1 MYDVKK
7 GFEAAKEFYAQ
18 YGIDVEKAIE
28 ICDSTPISM
37 HCWQG
42 DDVAGTELKEDKALT
57 GGIQTTGNYPGKARN
72 GEELRADI
80 EEAMKHIPGTLRM
93 NVHASYLEADH
104 YVDRN
109 EIEPEHFAKWADWA
123 VEKGIGLDFNPTYF
137 AHPKSTDKGTLS
149 CADEDIRKFW
159 VEHGIRCRRI
169 GQYFADRTGKK
180 CVINHWTPDGD
191 KEVPMDTLG
200 PRVRLKKSYDE
211 IFAATE
217 DVTDVIDGIESK
229 VFGIGA
235 ESYTVGSHEF
245 CMGYVMKA
253 NKDHIIMTLDAGH
266 YHPTELVSAKLSG
279 IYTFDKSVLL
289 HVTRS
294 VRWDSDHVVGFDDET
309 KAIFEELVRMDKLK
323 DTYVATDFF
332 DASINR
338 ICAWVIGLRNTRKA
352 ILSAL
357 LQPVDKM
364 KELEAA
370 GDVSARLAFKEEFKA
385 APFALV
391 WDYYCSQK
399 NAGVGLDWLNDVKE
413 YEKKILAERN

>member
-7 GFEAAKEFYAQ
+7 GYELAKEFYAQ
-18 YGIDVEKAIE
+18 YGIDVDKAIE
-28 ICDSTPISM
+28 TANSTPISM

-42 DDVAGTELKEDKALT
+42 DDVGGCECKEDKALT

-72 GEELRADI
+72 GEELRKDI
-80 EEAMKHIPGTLRM
+80 DFAMQFIPGELKL
-93 NVHASYLEADH
+93 NIHANYQEADSF
-104 YVDRN
+104 VDRN
-109 EIEPEHFAKWADWA
+109 EIEPKHFDKWVDWA

-137 AHPKSTDKGTLS
+137 AHPKSDNGTLS
-149 CADEDIRKFW
+149 AADEEVRKFW
-159 VEHGIRCRRI
+159 IEHGIRSRQI
-169 GQYFADRTGKK
+169 GEYFYKKTGKP

-191 KEVPMDTLG
+191 KEVPVDTLA
-200 PRVRLKKSYDE
+200 PRQRLKDSYDR
-211 IFAATE
+211 IFEATK
-217 DVTDVIDGIESK
+217 DVEGVIDGIESK

-235 ESYTVGSHEF
+235 ESFTAGSHEF

-253 NKDHIIMTLDAGH
+253 NKDHIIMTLDTGH
-266 YHPTELVSAKLSG
+266 YHPTEVVSAKLASVF
-279 IYTFDKSVLL
+279 TFSNNVLL
-289 HVTRS
+289 HVSRP
-294 VRWDSDHVVGFDDET
+294 VRWDSDHVVSFDDET
-309 KAIFEELVRMDKLK
+309 RAIMEELVRMDKLK

-338 ICAWVIGLRNTRKA
+338 IAAWVIGMRNTRKA
-352 ILSAL
+352 MLAAL

-391 WDYYCSQK
+391 WDYYCEQQ
-399 NAGVGLDWLNDVKE
+399 NAKKGLEWLDEVRA
-413 YEKKILAERN
+413 YEKDVLSKR